1 MLWIYV
7 KLFLPLDTH
16 WDDDDDDDDDDD
28 IDDDDANGG
37 DEEGKRMR
45 TRTYDDWFVCYY

>member
-16 WDDDDDDDDDDD
+16 WDDDDDDD